1 MTLNTGGALFKKS
14 VWRLPLLRLKLFCG
28 VAERCSRE
36 FWTLSNRPLQAC
48 ELPAICLLA
57 SCLVERLQ
65 RPHWQSSLR
74 VPAWCCHPQAH
85 VPTQNQRVGA
95 LDRSCPWGGEQWRE
109 GGQDIGNILPH
120 KMMSSQLKNT
130 TLQSGLQNNPPKRR
144 HLKFYNKKWG
154 EMYFGLVLL
163 NEIVSWEKVENPEI
177 IISKICRYPAAKLPL
192 IPDLI

>member
-1 MTLNTGGALFKKS
+1 MTICCDAEHLTGYYDIKYWRGAFQKIRVKTPTVEAAAVLWSGREMLTRILNS
-14 VWRLPLLRLKLFCG
+14 
-28 VAERCSRE
+28 
-36 FWTLSNRPLQAC
+36 SNRPLQAC

-120 KMMSSQLKNT
+120 RMMSSQLKNI
-130 TLQSGLQNNPPKRR
+130 QRFKVVYKIIPPK
-144 HLKFYNKKWG
+144 
-154 EMYFGLVLL
+154 ED
-163 NEIVSWEKVENPEI
+163 I
-177 IISKICRYPAAKLPL
+177 
-192 IPDLI
+192 